1 MVNALI
7 PLSTQIIP
15 LNNGQHL
22 VVHEVNYTG
31 ASDTLAT
38 DVAVVQATPGTAA
51 GGGAAFHLAGGTAP
65 DVVVAA
71 PSGGV
76 VTCTIGGSTT
86 GTTGRILI
94 VLRAV
99 GNTSL

>member
-22 VVHEVNYTG
+22 IVHEVNYTG
-31 ASDTLAT
+31 ASDTIAT
-38 DVAVVQATPGTAA
+38 DVAVVGATNNEGV
-51 GGGAAFHLAGGTAP
+51 AFHLAGGTSP
-65 DVVVAA
+65 DVNIAA

-76 VTCTIGGSTT
+76 VTLTLGADVS
-86 GTTGRILI
+86 GTTGR
-94 VLRAV
+94 VLVVVRAV

>member
-1 MVNALI
+1 MSALI
-7 PLSTQIIP
+7 PLSTRIFS
-15 LNNGQHL
+15 LGDGTHL
-22 VVHEVNYTG
+22 MVHELNYLA

-38 DVAVVQATPGTAA
+38 DVAVARGASGTE
-51 GGGAAFHLAGGTAP
+51 GVAFHLAGGTAP

-71 PSGGV
+71 PSSGTV
-76 VTCTIGGSTT
+76 SVTIGSNTA
-86 GTTGRILI
+86 GTTGRILV